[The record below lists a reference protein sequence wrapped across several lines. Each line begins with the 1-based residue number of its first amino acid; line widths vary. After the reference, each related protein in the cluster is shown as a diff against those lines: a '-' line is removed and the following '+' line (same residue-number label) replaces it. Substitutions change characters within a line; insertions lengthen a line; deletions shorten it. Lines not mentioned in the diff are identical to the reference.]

1 MSSIREQPDSAADV
15 LAIGA
20 HPDDVEIACAGA
32 VLRVTRGG
40 GVAAVVDLSAGERAT
55 RGTAEQR
62 LREAA
67 EAAEILGVSSRENL
81 GLPDGAIA
89 DDLESRRK
97 LASVIRRLRPRVL
110 IAPHPRDDHPDHAA
124 GGRLAEA
131 ANFLAG
137 VGGFDAEGE
146 RHRARVLLF
155 YMMHHRF
162 EPSLILDV
170 SDVYEEKIRALRCFR
185 SQLHDPGVSGLET
198 NVGAPDFLERLEA
211 RHRFFGELIG
221 ARYGEAYA
229 SPRPPGL
236 EDPRSLLG

>member
-1 MSSIREQPDSAADV
+1 MSPNRRRPRLPVDL

-40 GVAAVVDLSAGERAT
+40 GGAVVVDLSAGERAT
-55 RGTAEQR
+55 RGTPDVRRE
-62 LREAA
+62 EAA
-67 EAAEILGVSSRENL
+67 EAAEILGLAARENL

-89 DDLESRRK
+89 DDLASRRK
-97 LASVIRRLRPRVL
+97 LASVIRRHRPRVL

-124 GGRLAEA
+124 AGDLARA

-137 VGGFDAEGE
+137 VGGFDAEGD
-146 RHRARVLLF
+146 RHRAPVLLF

-162 EPSLILDV
+162 QPSLILDV
-170 SDVYEEKIRALRCFR
+170 SDLYEEKIRALRCFR
-185 SQLHDPGVSGLET
+185 SQLHDAAVTGLQT

-221 ARYGEAYA
+221 TRYAEAYA
-229 SPRPPGL
+229 SVRPPGL
-236 EDPRSLLG
+236 KDVRSLLG